1 MLLYLNLSNLLF
13 EWNTLLVVLTICMGT
28 CNYLA
33 ILYKHLCLLIVRD
46 PETRSGISGSLRRF
60 MTLGN
65 VMISNELLYLW

>member
-1 MLLYLNLSNLLF
+1 MLLYQNLSNVLY

-33 ILYKHLCLLIVRD
+33 ILYEHLCLLIVRD
-46 PETRSGISGSLRRF
+46 SEIRSGISRSLRLF

-65 VMISNELLYLW
+65 LMISNKLLYLW